1 MVHQV
6 TDTYF
11 VSPQIT
17 PEAMAQLAEHG
28 FSDVIC
34 NRPDSEIG
42 PELQHD
48 VMEQAAKAAGLVF
61 HFHPLVHQSLLETS
75 NSERQRDILAGAE
88 GKVLAYCAS
97 GNRSSVVWA
106 LGQAGVLP
114 ADQIIDAAAGA
125 GYDLSQLRPMLG

>member
-75 NSERQRDILAGAE
+75 NSERQRDILA
-88 GKVLAYCAS
+88 
-97 GNRSSVVWA
+97 A
-106 LGQAGVLP
+106 LKARFWPTVPQATGVLLSGRLGRRVCCLP
-114 ADQIIDAAAGA
+114 TRLSMRLLKQ